1 MALKGPEAL
10 IALDRCR
17 GRTTGWGKRA
27 VPDCRISLFTCPHD
41 LNKF

>member
-17 GRTTGWGKRA
+17 GRTTGWVSVLSLTVEFRYSL
-27 VPDCRISLFTCPHD
+27 VPMT
-41 LNKF
+41 